1 MRAQVHDMP
10 VRFRVNEALLSKA
23 MQKAEREGMSL
34 SELMR
39 SALRRELHRGAVQ

>member
-1 MRAQVHDMP
+1 MRTQVHDMP

-23 MQKAEREGMSL
+23 MKKAELEGMSL

-39 SALRRELHRGAVQ
+39 SALRQELKK